1 MAVVDAEPLRE
12 SARRIVMR
20 IHLAQGNTV
29 EAIQEHHRYRRLLRT
44 EFGVEPS
51 AEIAEMLAV
60 CYRQPGQPSDA
71 RVPLSVPV

>member
-20 IHLAQGNTV
+20 VHLAQGNIA
-29 EAIQEHHRYRRLLRT
+29 EAIQEHHRYRRLLQS

-51 AEIAEMLAV
+51 DEMDALLSG
-60 CYRQPGQPSDA
+60 CYRRCADA
-71 RVPLSVPV
+71 PVTTSP